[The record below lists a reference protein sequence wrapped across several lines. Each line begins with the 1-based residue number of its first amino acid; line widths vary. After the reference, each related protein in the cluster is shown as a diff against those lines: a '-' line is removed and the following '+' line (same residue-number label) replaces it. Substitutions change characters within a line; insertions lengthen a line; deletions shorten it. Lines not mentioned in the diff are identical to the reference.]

1 MGRNRIYWL
10 QFSIIVY
17 KYPHS
22 SAWVCNPASEHICC
36 LDCWNVCI
44 LLVIYG
50 DEHLPAHLNSISSVT
65 DHDRDTHTAH
75 NNSIEYL
82 QEAARVMRKGG
93 WLWIAEVRSRFAGT
107 VDATSGGGNKLPA
120 ADSVVGEDGEK
131 PKMAKAEWV
140 NLAFQESMKQLGFK
154 LASRDVANKMFVIM
168 QFRKGN
174 KEATTDISWPE
185 LKACVYK
192 KR

>member
-1 MGRNRIYWL
+1 ML
-10 QFSIIVY
+10 V
-17 KYPHS
+17 
-22 SAWVCNPASEHICC
+22 
-36 LDCWNVCI
+36 
-44 LLVIYG
+44 VIYEE
-50 DEHLPAHLNSISSVT
+50 DLPAHLKSISSVT
-65 DHDRDTHTAH
+65 EHDRDTHTAY
-75 NNSIEYL
+75 NNSVECL

-107 VDATSGGGNKLPA
+107 VDAPSGGLPA
-120 ADSVVGEDGEK
+120 ADSLVGEDGEK